1 MNSITAKEEIGKA
14 INHLVFELSKTST
27 GRANPQLI
35 RGIKINYYDTLTP
48 IEELAN
54 ISVPE
59 AQQLLIKPFDATTVR
74 DIIKAITHAQ
84 LGINPVDEGS

>member
-1 MNSITAKEEIGKA
+1 M
-14 INHLVFELSKTST
+14 
-27 GRANPQLI
+27 I

-74 DIIKAITHAQ
+74 DIIKAITNAQ
-84 LGINPVDEGS
+84 LGINPVDEGSQIRIKFPPLTTERKKELVKALSKHSEAR

>member
-1 MNSITAKEEIGKA
+1 MDELFILQLEEEIDKA

-48 IEELAN
+48 IEELSN

-74 DIIKAITHAQ
+74 D
-84 LGINPVDEGS
+84 